1 MDTKVDHTFRE
12 SRSCP
17 PMGHHSHMPRTTLN
31 SCCRTFLAALLVAA
45 QLLMPPLARAQLP
58 GMGDGGEM
66 TVSAERQLGDRIGRE
81 LYRDNA
87 YIDDPVLQEYVGA
100 IFQKLL
106 VAARTRGELSPEME
120 DRFAWRVV
128 LMRDRDINAFAL
140 PGGYM
145 GINLGLIAV
154 VGSRDELAT
163 VMGHELSHITQRHI
177 ARMLDKQSRQTP
189 WMLAGMILGA
199 IAASRSGRSG
209 GDLGSAMIMGTQAYA
224 MNSQL
229 SFSRD
234 MEREADRVGFGVMT
248 QAGYA
253 PQGAAAMFEKLQY
266 ASRLNDNGSYPYL
279 RSHPLTSERIA
290 DMQSRAHFTPGAD
303 TPLPLVMDHAMIS
316 ARARV
321 LARGGVDQLR
331 LWVDAAGTSEFEKSA
346 PAQQAGTLY
355 AAALSAAQLRDSDQ
369 ARALAA
375 RLVTRTAGDASAS
388 RLARLLSAEVEL
400 SAGTPARATPW
411 IDIKAKERPEQ
422 FEAAQWAVASRQPPA
437 QQAPIVQGLRDR
449 VARDSRDAGAW
460 RLLASLFNAQN
471 EPLRALRAEAEANV
485 AVLDYPAAR
494 DRFKAAQ
501 DLARQMAD
509 GKPGLPPLD
518 HYEASIIDSRER
530 EVEALIRQQLQ
541 DERSLPR

>member
-1 MDTKVDHTFRE
+1 
-12 SRSCP
+12 
-17 PMGHHSHMPRTTLN
+17 MPRTTLI
-31 SCCRTFLAALLVAA
+31 SCCKTLLAALLVLA
-45 QLLMPPLARAQLP
+45 QLLLPPVARAQLP

-66 TVSAERQLGDRIGRE
+66 TISAERQLGDRIGRE

-87 YIDDPVLQEYVGA
+87 YIDDPVLQEYVQS
-100 IFQKLL
+100 IFQKLMA
-106 VAARTRGELSPEME
+106 AARTRGELSPEME
-120 DRFAWRVV
+120 ERFAWRVV

-199 IAASRSGRSG
+199 IAASRSGGRSG
-209 GDLGSAMIMGTQAYA
+209 GDLGQAMIMGTQAYA

-290 DMQSRAHFTPGAD
+290 DMQARSQLGAGNHAA
-303 TPLPLVMDHAMIS
+303 LPLVMDHAMIS

-331 LWVDAAGTSEFEKSA
+331 LWVDAAGSTDFDKGS

-355 AAALSAAQLRDSDQ
+355 AASLSAAQLRDFEQ

-375 RLVTRTAGDASAS
+375 RLVTRTNGDASAS

-400 SAGTPARATPW
+400 IAGTPARATPW
-411 IDIKAKERPEQ
+411 IDTKAKERPEQ
-422 FEAAQWAVASRQPPA
+422 FQAAQWAVATRQTPA
-437 QQAPIVQGLRDR
+437 QQAPVVQGLRDR
-449 VARDSRDAGAW
+449 VARDPRDAGAW
-460 RLLASLFNAQN
+460 RLLSNLYNAQN
-471 EPLRALRAEAEANV
+471 EPLRALRAEAESNV
-485 AVLDYPAAR
+485 AMLDYPAAR

-501 DLARQMAD
+501 DLARQMAE

-530 EVEALIRQQLQ
+530 EIEGLIRQQMQ
-541 DERSLPR
+541 DERGQPR